1 MSGADSLFRSAA
13 GSGSGSDGRC
23 DQVFCAGNDGMNE
36 TIPDKN
42 YFRIGEVSRILQ
54 VEPYVV
60 RYWES
65 EFKTVKPVR
74 TSAAQ
79 RLYRRKDVEELLA
92 IRSLLYDE
100 GFTIAGAR
108 KKLLEMRRNKDEGAR
123 TDYRDVLMRVRT
135 GLKELKDFI
144 R

>member
-1 MSGADSLFRSAA
+1 MDRA
-13 GSGSGSDGRC
+13 
-23 DQVFCAGNDGMNE
+23 
-36 TIPDKN
+36 IPDKN
-42 YFRIGEVSRILQ
+42 YFRIGEVSKILQ

-79 RLYRRKDVEELLA
+79 RLYRRQDVDELLT
-92 IRSLLYDE
+92 IKRLLYAE

-108 KKLLEMRRNKDEGAR
+108 KRLMEMRQERSEA
-123 TDYRDVLMRVRT
+123 TDPDYKTRLLKIKK
-135 GLKELKDFI
+135 GLEELKEFI